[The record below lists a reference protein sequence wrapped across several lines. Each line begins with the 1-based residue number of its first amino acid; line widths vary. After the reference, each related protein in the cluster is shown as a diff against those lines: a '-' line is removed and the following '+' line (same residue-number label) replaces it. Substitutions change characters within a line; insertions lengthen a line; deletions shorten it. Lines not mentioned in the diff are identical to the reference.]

1 MYFNYK
7 NNYDDK
13 NIDNEYVK
21 RKYQQEIGCEMIR
34 WSLFNSTKVKKIL
47 VTYTDLVSKKNE
59 IEVNRDAFGEKF
71 ISVYFLFSE
80 NFEINYPQQI
90 TLKFITDEALYIV
103 ETELKDIIR
112 EKNLIYF
119 TIKAPAQM
127 ERRQRRAYYRLELT
141 KNVIVVAH
149 DLTQSDGISMMLGKI
164 INLSA
169 SGAKIGNVEPLFY
182 SDNYEEQSNV
192 KLSLYKNFHV
202 ILILNSKTLVR
213 LKASFV
219 RYEKSKAGQ
228 SYYCLKFEE
237 QRLKDIDIISKFII
251 VEQINKNKL
260 EKAAKTQFKDSMRKK
275 GLR

>member
-1 MYFNYK
+1 MYFNHK

-47 VTYTDLVSKKNE
+47 VTYTDLESNKNE

-119 TIKAPAQM
+119 TIKAPAQI

-169 SGAKIGNVEPLFY
+169 SGAKIGNVEQLFY

-219 RYEKSKAGQ
+219 RYEKSKDGQ
-228 SYYCLKFEE
+228 SNYCLKFEE
-237 QRLKDIDIISKFII
+237 QRVKDIDIISKFII

-260 EKAAKTQFKDSMRKK
+260 EKAAKTQFNDSKRKK